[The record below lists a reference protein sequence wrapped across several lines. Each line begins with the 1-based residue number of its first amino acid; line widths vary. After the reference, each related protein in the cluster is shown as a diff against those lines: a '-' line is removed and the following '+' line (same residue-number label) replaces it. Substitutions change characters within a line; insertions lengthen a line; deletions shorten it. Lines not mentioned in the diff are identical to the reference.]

1 MIFHAYINCHFID
14 TGLDGIMCKY
24 NRVLVFFV
32 EGNFQPH
39 HICWFF
45 LGTCFFDIFY
55 GFQGFLSTFIL
66 FVFQD
71 FPGTML
77 LAFYFLDFHDIYI
90 FCILVVLRD
99 VHHILLSDMEYM
111 MFDFPHIVLFMLFY
125 RFFFIIIFLLN
136 YLSFLYWIIMI
147 FPFLKI

>member
-1 MIFHAYINCHFID
+1 MIFHAYINRHFID

-24 NRVLVFFV
+24 KRVLVFFV

-45 LGTCFFDIFY
+45 LGTCFFNIFY
-55 GFQGFLSTFIL
+55 GFQGFLNTFIL

-71 FPGTML
+71 FPGIML

-90 FCILVVLRD
+90 FCILIVLRD
-99 VHHILLSDMEYM
+99 FHHILLSDMEYM
-111 MFDFPHIVLFMLFY
+111 MFDFPHIFFLCCFMD
-125 RFFFIIIFLLN
+125 
-136 YLSFLYWIIMI
+136 SFLSLY
-147 FPFLKI
+147 FF